1 MQGQRCA
8 GRLVGRCRAFEPT
21 PDYHWVVST
30 SRRVL
35 RKPATLA
42 DLLALPADVAAEI
55 VAGELVEKAAP
66 TFEHSGAQ
74 AQLTGQLIV
83 RFGGPPGSGWGG
95 WWLGTEAEV
104 EYGDEIFRHDIA
116 GWRQDRV
123 PRRPSGRPVRDR
135 PDWVCEILSPSN
147 ASTDTVRKLRT
158 LHRYEVP
165 HYWLVDPDRRT
176 LTVLR
181 WKREGYLTAL
191 TAEAGEVVRAEPFES
206 LELRTGPVFG
216 EE

>member
-1 MQGQRCA
+1 M
-8 GRLVGRCRAFEPT
+8 
-21 PDYHWVVST
+21 ST

-66 TFEHSGAQ
+66 TFEHGDAQ
-74 AQLTGQLIV
+74 SEISAQIRTG
-83 RFGGPPGSGWGG
+83 FGGPPRDGRGG
-95 WWLGTEAEV
+95 WWLGTEVDV
-104 EYGDEIFRHDIA
+104 EYGAEIFRHDIV
-116 GWRQDRV
+116 GWRRDRL
-123 PRRPSGRPVRDR
+123 PRRPSGRPVRER
-135 PDWVCEILSPSN
+135 PDWVCEILSTSN

-176 LTVLR
+176 LTILR
-181 WKREGYLTAL
+181 WEREGYLTAL